1 MQAGTCLTDRNT
13 RLCLKI
19 PSFGEKNGVR
29 AVRGGNLKVSDM
41 LTLFLHKIVD
51 SA

>member
-1 MQAGTCLTDRNT
+1 
-13 RLCLKI
+13 LCLNI
-19 PSFGEKNGVR
+19 PGFGETNGVR

-41 LTLFLHKIVD
+41 LSLFLHKIVD